1 MAGCLIIS
9 HGKIAQAYID
19 VCRQMVGRS
28 DSLFTLDCSILT
40 VKDLYKE
47 MRSLLEKEK
56 LSDGLIILVS
66 LRGGSCW
73 NVAAKISKEYPN
85 VEVIS
90 GLNLPLILSFLT
102 KKDKYKFSELKEIVY
117 KDGIRG
123 VSRIDIQ

>member
-9 HGKIAQAYID
+9 HGQIARAYID
-19 VCRQMVGRS
+19 VCRQMVGTA
-28 DSLFTLDCSILT
+28 DSLFTLDCSKLT
-40 VKDLYKE
+40 AKDLYKE
-47 MRSLLEKEK
+47 MLRLLEKEK

-73 NVAAKISKEYPN
+73 NVAVKISKQYPN

-123 VSRIDIQ
+123 INRIDIQ

>member
-1 MAGCLIIS
+1 MVGCLVIS

-19 VCRQMVGRS
+19 VCKQVVGTS
-28 DSLFTLDCSILT
+28 DSVFTLDCSKLT
-40 VKDLYKE
+40 AKDLYKE
-47 MRSLLEKEK
+47 MLSLLEREK

-117 KDGIRG
+117 KDGLRG
-123 VSRIDIQ
+123 ISRVDIQ